1 MYGIRDAVK
10 YSPTVELIGDSGF
23 ISLGKKKIIFMKYN
37 KVRTKIRC
45 QRSWRAA
52 SIDEGKS
59 N

>member
-10 YSPTVELIGDSGF
+10 YSPTVELTGDSYHW
-23 ISLGKKKIIFMKYN
+23 KKKNIFMTYS
-37 KVRTKIRC
+37 KVRTKVRC